1 MAYNM
6 KDVFFLNSAMTIAAS
21 TAGDTTEQLDVSSYV
36 NTIAR
41 KGRKGQ
47 GLGIYRVYWSVT
59 SNTDESD
66 PPAEA
71 ETAIFRCALLAG
83 AGLGDN
89 ATGVLALGAA
99 NKLGPSNDNLI
110 SGIDFYGGSGTAP
123 GQQYLKEFIHPSDE
137 VPFIVVRDNV
147 CMVAS
152 LEANATAA
160 ITVSIRMECALV
172 TLGTDVL
179 NQLLLTQTA

>member
-1 MAYNM
+1 M
-6 KDVFFLNSAMTIAAS
+6 KDVFFLDTSLTIAAS
-21 TAGDTTEQLDVSSYV
+21 TAGDTTEQLDISSYV

-41 KGRKGQ
+41 KGVKGQ
-47 GLGIYRVYWSVT
+47 GLGVYRVYWSIA

-66 PPAEA
+66 PVAET
-71 ETAIFRCALLAG
+71 ETAIFRSALLAG

-99 NKLGPSNDNLI
+99 NKLGPSNDNVI
-110 SGIDFYGGSGTAP
+110 SGMDFYGGAGGGNTAP
-123 GQQYLKEFIHPSDE
+123 YFNVFMHPSDE
-137 VPFIVVRDNV
+137 VPFVVVRDNV
-147 CMVAS
+147 CLVAS
-152 LEANATAA
+152 LEANAAVA
-160 ITVSIRMECALV
+160 ITVSIRMECALI

>member
-1 MAYNM
+1 MAYTM
-6 KDVFFLNSAMTIAAS
+6 KDIFFLNTSLTIAAS
-21 TAGDTTEQLDVSSYV
+21 TAGDTTDQLDVSSYV

-41 KGRKGQ
+41 KGVKGQ
-47 GLGIYRVYWSVT
+47 GLGIYRVYWSVA

-66 PPAEA
+66 PVA
-71 ETAIFRCALLAG
+71 ETETGIFRAALLAG

-89 ATGVLALGAA
+89 ATGVVALGAG
-99 NKLGPSNDNLI
+99 NRMGPSNDNLI
-110 SGIDFYGGSGTAP
+110 SGMDFYGGAGGGNTAP
-123 GQQYLKEFIHPSDE
+123 YFNEFISPSDD

-147 CMVAS
+147 CLVAS
-152 LEANATAA
+152 QEANAAVA
-160 ITVSIRMECALV
+160 ITVTIRMECALI

>member
-1 MAYNM
+1 MTYSM
-6 KDVFFLNSAMTIAAS
+6 KNVFFLNTSLTIAAS
-21 TAGDTTEQLDVSSYV
+21 TAGDTTDQLDVSSYV

-41 KGRKGQ
+41 KGVKGQ
-47 GLGIYRVYWSVT
+47 GLGIYRVYWSVA

-66 PPAEA
+66 PVAEA

-99 NKLGPSNDNLI
+99 NKMGPSNDNLI
-110 SGIDFYGGSGTAP
+110 SGIDFYGGAAAGNTAP
-123 GQQYLKEFIHPSDE
+123 FFHEYIMPSDE

-147 CMVAS
+147 CLAAS
-152 LEANATAA
+152 LEANAAPA
-160 ITVSIRMECALV
+160 ITVTIRMECALI

>member
-47 GLGIYRVYWSVT
+47 GLGIYRVYWSIT

-123 GQQYLKEFIHPSDE
+123 GAQYVNEYIHPSDD
-137 VPFIVVRDNV
+137 VPFVVVRDNV
-147 CMVAS
+147 CMAAS
-152 LEANATAA
+152 LEANAAAA

>member
-1 MAYNM
+1 MSYTM
-6 KDVFFLNSAMTIAAS
+6 KDVFFLNSSLTIAAS

-41 KGRKGQ
+41 RGVKGQ
-47 GLGIYRVYWSVT
+47 GLGVYRVYWSIA

-99 NKLGPSNDNLI
+99 NKLGPSNDNVI
-110 SGIDFYGGSGTAP
+110 SGIDYYGASGTSTIP
-123 GQQYLKEFIHPSDE
+123 YLNEFIHPSDQ
-137 VPFIVVRDNV
+137 VPFVVVRDNV
-147 CMVAS
+147 CMAAS

-160 ITVSIRMECALV
+160 VTVSIRMECALV

>member
-1 MAYNM
+1 MTYSM
-6 KDVFFLNSAMTIAAS
+6 KNVFFLNTSLTIAAS
-21 TAGDTTEQLDVSSYV
+21 TAGDTTDQLDVSSYV

-41 KGRKGQ
+41 KGVKGQ
-47 GLGIYRVYWSVT
+47 GLGIYRVYWSVA

-110 SGIDFYGGSGTAP
+110 AGIDYYGASGTTTTP
-123 GQQYLKEFIHPSDE
+123 YMNEFIHPSDE
-137 VPFIVVRDNV
+137 VPFVVVRDNV
-147 CMVAS
+147 CMAAS

-160 ITVSIRMECALV
+160 VTVSIRMECALI